1 MITFRPLAVSWP
13 RRTSLTMPTYPLRG
27 FPSFII
33 MTCVPIHGTLSVLHK
48 ESSAFNVDGLF
59 KKGTVANFNQLIWKS
74 YRCKI
79 INGSVYMTWYQDET
93 YLYIIA
99 RP

>member
-1 MITFRPLAVSWP
+1 
-13 RRTSLTMPTYPLRG
+13 
-27 FPSFII
+27 
-33 MTCVPIHGTLSVLHK
+33 MTCVPIHGTLSALDK
-48 ESSAFNVDGLF
+48 GSSAFNVDGLF

-79 INGSVYMTWYQDET
+79 IDGSVCMSWYQDET

-99 RP
+99 GG